1 MAQELKAQAAP
12 GAGPGDQ
19 TWDVGHRVRG
29 KVTGQRHA
37 EVRHE
42 GGERVVCD
50 LGLGRAEHRDQRGLT
65 RAGKTHQRHIRDG
78 LEFQDGVKLLPR
90 LTELREPRG
99 LAPGGGQP
107 RVAATTAAAT
117 GEDQVTPNADQVR
130 DLLAVRPQ
138 DDSAVR
144 HRQHEIHTVGAV
156 PVGALTRTTARGPLM
171 GMEVEVEQGRHAR
184 VDPEDDVPATT
195 AVAAV
200 RAAERFEL
208 LAMNRGAAIPA
219 IPCDD
224 VKDDPVDEGGHSCF
238 LHRRYVTRRTSLAA
252 RPPWN
257 LRTHERPHLTPA
269 SAQLIDCRRR
279 QAATSSSTEM
289 MLMTRRPRR
298 VPNWTCPATSA
309 NSVSSL
315 PRPTCEPGWKCVPR
329 WRTMISPALTY

>member
-12 GAGPGDQ
+12 GAGPGNQ

-99 LAPGGGQP
+99 LAPGGGQR

-156 PVGALTRTTARGPLM
+156 PVGALTRTAARGPLM

-224 VKDDPVDEGGHSCF
+224 VKDDPVDEGGHSC
-238 LHRRYVTRRTSLAA
+238 LSPSSLRHSPHVTRSAPAVEPADARTTSPHAGFGPVDRIAA
-252 RPPWN
+252 DVRRPPA
-257 LRTHERPHLTPA
+257 P
-269 SAQLIDCRRR
+269 
-279 QAATSSSTEM
+279 
-289 MLMTRRPRR
+289 PRR
-298 VPNWTCPATSA
+298 
-309 NSVSSL
+309 
-315 PRPTCEPGWKCVPR
+315 
-329 WRTMISPALTY
+329 